1 MQKDINPELTSYED
15 VARDYL
21 VKYAPQEAWEERLVS
36 QSPTL
41 SQAIEL
47 ACARLPHVRLYQTPK
62 KAADL
67 LRPLADQIANS
78 CKNFHDLHQFILK
91 SRKSVPG
98 MGPLTCY
105 DIAQRIGVWLKLE
118 PTEVYLHAGTREGA
132 KAVQGTLANQD
143 RMPMNDFPEGLR
155 RSLTAAQLE
164 DVLCIYRGTLA
175 RIAGNGQIETTSHGI
190 TRCPAQPRT
199 PRPGGCRK
207 T

>member
-1 MQKDINPELTSYED
+1 MQKDNNPELTSYED
-15 VARDYL
+15 VARHYL
-21 VKYAPQEAWEERLVS
+21 VKYAPQEAREERLVS

-41 SQAIEL
+41 PQAIER
-47 ACARLPHVRLYQTPK
+47 ACARLLHVRWSQTPK

-67 LRPLADQIANS
+67 LRPLADQIAA

-91 SRKSVPG
+91 SCKLVPG
-98 MGPLTCY
+98 AGPLTCY
-105 DIAQRIGVWLKLE
+105 DIAQRIGVWLKEE

-132 KAVQGTLANQD
+132 KAVLGTLANQD

-155 RSLTAAQLE
+155 RSLTATQLE
-164 DVLCIYRGTLA
+164 DVLCIHRGTLA
-175 RIAGNGQIETTSHGI
+175 RIAGNGQIETTSHSI

-199 PRPGGCRK
+199 SRPGGCRK